1 MDAEPQSE
9 GMPTLIRHTPQLSSQ
24 PRFARYRVDAVL
36 LLVAIVWGGSYLGAK
51 VLTEQASVS
60 AVLALRFLVAALA
73 MLVVW
78 LVRRDGWPSRGEWR
92 VGVLLGCTQATIL
105 WLETLGVAITSAT
118 NAGLIISLTIIFTP
132 ILESVATRRW
142 LPRPFFVAAVVAVVG
157 VALLVS
163 GNGFALPNPGDLLIL
178 AAALVRALHV
188 TLVGRLTRDRGSAL
202 GASRRHST
210 ITLTLIQL
218 LVGSVIFCAADA
230 PGLLLAIE
238 SFGPLEWL
246 GVLYLG
252 LACSV
257 FAFLA
262 QMWAIRHTSAAR
274 ASLLMGTEP
283 VWAVLTGITLGGEAL
298 GLLGALGAV
307 LIVAAT
313 YWGQRVEAAHRGSV
327 PVSQLAPRP

>member
-1 MDAEPQSE
+1 MTTS
-9 GMPTLIRHTPQLSSQ
+9 IRPSPALSSWS
-24 PRFARYRVDAVL
+24 RIGRHRVDAVL

-78 LVRRDGWPSRGEWR
+78 LVRRDGWPSQGEWA
-92 VGVLLGCTQATIL
+92 VGLLLGCTQATIL

-118 NAGLIISLTIIFTP
+118 NAGLMISLTIIFTP
-132 ILESVATRRW
+132 LLESVATRRW

-163 GNGFALPNPGDLLIL
+163 GNGFAMPNPGDLLIL

-188 TLVGRLTRDRGSAL
+188 TLVGRLTRDRSSA
-202 GASRRHST
+202 GANRRHST

-218 LVGSVIFCAADA
+218 LVGSVIFSAADA
-230 PGLLLAIE
+230 PGLVLAINR
-238 SFGPLEWL
+238 FGPLEWL

-262 QMWAIRHTSAAR
+262 QMWAIRRTSAAR

-283 VWAVLTGITLGGEAL
+283 IWAVLTGVTLGAETL
-298 GLLGALGAV
+298 GVIGALGAV

-313 YWGQRVEAAHRGSV
+313 YAGQRVEAAHRAAHV
-327 PVSQLAPRP
+327 F